1 MNCSSSRSARSR
13 PPVINL
19 VLLFRSETVTLLD
32 NRESKTAT
40 YGPGCNLGPPYMV
53 CFFDALRD
61 TVKKD
66 AKTPKGP
73 PGEIIGSDAPF
84 NPVKKQAVTRK

>member
-1 MNCSSSRSARSR
+1 MHSDTSLSSLY
-13 PPVINL
+13 PVINL

-40 YGPGCNLGPPYMV
+40 YSPGCNLGPPYMV

-66 AKTPKGP
+66 AKAPKGP
-73 PGEIIGSDAPF
+73 PGELLGWDAPS
-84 NPVKKQAVTRK
+84 NPVKNQALTRK

>member
-1 MNCSSSRSARSR
+1 MHSDTSLSSLY
-13 PPVINL
+13 PGNNL
-19 VLLFRSETVTLLD
+19 VLLFRSESFTLLD

-66 AKTPKGP
+66 AKAPKGP
-73 PGEIIGSDAPF
+73 PGEILGSDAPF

>member
-1 MNCSSSRSARSR
+1 MHSDTSLSSLY
-13 PPVINL
+13 PVINL
-19 VLLFRSETVTLLD
+19 VLLFRSETFTLLA

-61 TVKKD
+61 TVKK
-66 AKTPKGP
+66 
-73 PGEIIGSDAPF
+73 
-84 NPVKKQAVTRK
+84 QALTRK